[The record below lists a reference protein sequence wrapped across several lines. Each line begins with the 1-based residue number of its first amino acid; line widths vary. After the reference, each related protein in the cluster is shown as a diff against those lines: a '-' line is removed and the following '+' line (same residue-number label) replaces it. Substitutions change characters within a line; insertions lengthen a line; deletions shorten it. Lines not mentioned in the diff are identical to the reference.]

1 MRWDGLKQFVMNMWA
16 AIMFGLICI
25 CCILM
30 SSCKSKEYIPIETVR
45 TEYKDVYHAIHDTT
59 IEKDSVFFAV
69 KGDTVVKE
77 KYKYVY
83 KYLFKTD
90 TISIVKNDSI
100 MVPYPVEKKLS
111 RWQQI
116 KLDYLSELALILLA
130 AIVVYLVVKYYTK
143 R

>member
-1 MRWDGLKQFVMNMWA
+1 MISHKARKRRAYTLIS
-16 AIMFGLICI
+16 IMIIGYSLTITG
-25 CCILM
+25 
-30 SSCKSKEYIPIETVR
+30 CKAKEKVIETVR
-45 TEYKDVYHAIHDTT
+45 TEYKDVYHAVHDTT

-83 KYLFKTD
+83 KYLLKTD
-90 TISIVKNDSI
+90 TMSIVKNDSI

-116 KLDYLSELALILLA
+116 KLDYLSELALVMLA
-130 AIVVYLVVKYYTK
+130 AIAVYIVVRYY
-143 R
+143 RRRE